1 MFILHRILWSI
12 KDSVG
17 HFISISNLMHESHI
31 ASPIKWPFTSVWT
44 SLGALF
50 HQLKFLCHNPAP
62 NFDIILPMWPFSQ
75 TPKQALLSLLRNKA
89 KSKARSRNKKPP
101 WLSLNLLLHFLNL
114 LHSKTSQQ
122 SYLWLLF
129 VLFQLSFSPHFIP
142 ASRNFLS
149 ILPATSKV
157 NVAKSNGKFSV
168 FLLFE
173 FSMASNTTDLSILLV
188 AFSFLGFCDTKIPD
202 FVSCLMAATPVS
214 LVGSFS
220 TWTINAEVLQ
230 S

>member
-1 MFILHRILWSI
+1 MW
-12 KDSVG
+12 
-17 HFISISNLMHESHI
+17 
-31 ASPIKWPFTSVWT
+31 
-44 SLGALF
+44 LF
-50 HQLKFLCHNPAP
+50 P
-62 NFDIILPMWPFSQ
+62 Q
-75 TPKQALLSLLRNKA
+75 TPKQALLSLLRNKQKK
-89 KSKARSRNKKPP
+89 KSKARSRNKKNP

-129 VLFQLSFSPHFIP
+129 VLFHLPHCIS
-142 ASRNFLS
+142 ASWNFLS
-149 ILPATSKV
+149 ILPTTSKV
-157 NVAKSNGKFSV
+157 NVAKSNSNFSV

-202 FVSCLMAATPVS
+202 FVCCLMPATPVS